1 MLFKILLGNKKD
13 NIIEKLKKSGG
24 MRGLLAVSCFYS
36 YEVYGKAEGI
46 SVKTI
51 LVILFLGVLL
61 VNLLYIPV
69 RLLYSKR
76 ISFEVKLV
84 FTLAVVAG
92 ISYYSSIAAEISL
105 CDIYT
110 KTITVISY
118 ALAITF
124 IGNAVWKNLKVH
136 CQEMWKEKK
145 HIIIGRNYDAMEG
158 HDFEYFCADLLRK
171 QGFEQVEVTQGSGD
185 YGIDIIAYRHG
196 VKFGIQC
203 KRYSGNVGWRAVE
216 EAVTGAQYYNCDKA
230 VVITNSSFTRQA
242 IEGAARLGVEL
253 WDREWIEGRG

>member
-13 NIIEKLKKSGG
+13 NIIEKIKKSGR
-24 MRGLLAVSCFYS
+24 MRGLLAVSCFYL
-36 YEVYGKAEGI
+36 YEVYGKTEEI

-92 ISYYSSIAAEISL
+92 ISYYSSIDAEISL

-110 KTITVISY
+110 KTILIISY
-118 ALAITF
+118 SLAITF
-124 IGNAVWKNLKVH
+124 IASAVWKNLKVH
-136 CQEMWKEKK
+136 CQEIWKEKK

-185 YGIDIIAYRHG
+185 YGIDIIAYKYG
-196 VKFGIQC
+196 IKFGIQC
-203 KRYSGNVGWRAVE
+203 KRYTGNVGWHAVE
-216 EAVTGAQYYNCDKA
+216 EAYSGAQYHGCDKA
-230 VVITNSSFTRQA
+230 VVITNSKFTHQA
-242 IEGAARLGVEL
+242 IDGAGKLGVVL
-253 WDREWIEGRG
+253 WGREQIENSL